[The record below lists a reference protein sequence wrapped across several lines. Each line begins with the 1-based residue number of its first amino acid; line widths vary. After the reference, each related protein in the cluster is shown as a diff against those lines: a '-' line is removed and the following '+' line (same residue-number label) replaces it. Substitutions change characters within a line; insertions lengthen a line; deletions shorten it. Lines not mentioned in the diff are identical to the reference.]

1 VKRCPSAALNGKG
14 CFDCQGVLAESLQ
27 KKGPNMTDEQWEAML
42 SQMSGHPD
50 EDDVAAAKA
59 FAKSVLD

>member
-1 VKRCPSAALNGKG
+1 MDYKG

-27 KKGPNMTDEQWEAML
+27 KKGPNMTDEQWKAML

-59 FAKSVLD
+59 FAKSVLG